1 MKSLRN
7 IIKILI
13 SELAM
18 MVLIVLSNPSCA
30 QAEEPVKLTLSQAIQ
45 NAVNNKP
52 LIKEAQDQVSIAAA
66 KADELKSAF
75 LPHAA
80 ISLNYTRI
88 GPTPFISIPVMNN
101 EKFFIATPDN
111 LNENIGVQYLIYD
124 FNMRKETLKLLR
136 SNEVTEAEK
145 INMIRNQLSFETAH
159 VYFSI
164 LYLNER
170 VQVMDRQI
178 RDLEEH
184 LMVAKKLVATGSAI
198 GLDTISTSV
207 RLTALQ
213 NAKADIINQKKKAS
227 VILGSLMN
235 FPEGKEFELEG
246 KLEIISNRYMLDTL
260 INDAYLQREELKLNN
275 LVKQTATL
283 HKAVIEKSNMPTLS
297 AFGTAGLKNGYPDN
311 LTKMKANYVL
321 GLTADIPVFDGFLKK
336 SKLKTADWQIQ
347 SIDDH
352 ADVLQQKISTEV
364 QNALLDYRNSK
375 VQLKTAQE
383 ETAQAE
389 AAMKQAKGLY
399 ESGSITNTTLLD
411 TETALA
417 QAKLKYSYQ
426 LFQLTL
432 SHYKLLQAE
441 GEKIW

>member
-1 MKSLRN
+1 MKYLRN

-18 MVLIVLSNPSCA
+18 IVLVMVSNPSYA
-30 QAEEPVKLTLSQAIQ
+30 QAKEPVKLTLSQTIQ
-45 NAVNNKP
+45 YAVNNKP
-52 LIKEAQDQVSIAAA
+52 LIKEAQDQVSIATA

-80 ISLNYTRI
+80 ISLNYNRI

-101 EKFFIATPDN
+101 EKFYIATPN
-111 LNENIGVQYLIYD
+111 NFNENIGVQYLIYD
-124 FNMRKETLKLLR
+124 FNKRKETLKLLR

-145 INMIRNQLSFETAH
+145 INMIRNQLSYETAQ

-164 LYLNER
+164 LYLNTS
-170 VQVMDRQI
+170 VKVMDRQI
-178 RDLEEH
+178 KDLEEH
-184 LMVAKKLVATGSAI
+184 LVVAKKLVATGSSI

-235 FPEGKEFELEG
+235 FPKGKEFELEG
-246 KLEIISNRYMLDTL
+246 KLEITSNQYKLDTL
-260 INDAYLQREELKLNN
+260 IKDAYLQREELKLNN
-275 LVKQTATL
+275 MVKYTATL

-311 LTKMKANYVL
+311 LTRMKANYVL

-336 SKLKTADWQIQ
+336 SKLETADWQIQ
-347 SIDDH
+347 SITDH
-352 ADVLQQKISTEV
+352 VDVLQQKVSTEV

-375 VQLKTAQE
+375 VQLKTALE
-383 ETAQAE
+383 ETVQAE
-389 AAMKQAKGLY
+389 AAMKQATGLY